1 MVQSDVP
8 FLEEGLE
15 LFSSGGVSSLGGSG
29 GGGGGCKI
37 KNKTPPQSH

>member
-1 MVQSDVP
+1 MVQSDAP

-37 KNKTPPQSH
+37 KNKTLPQSH